1 MEIHHEALSQIDAF
15 IRNYGDEDLNSAE
28 KRLQYENYLKI
39 FRPFITLGPSTRML
53 EIGTGTG
60 WFPIMC
66 ARDGLQCRGLEIS
79 PQLLEFARTL
89 GKRYGV
95 DVDIQLGNIE
105 ENDVGDNEFD
115 AIIGS
120 SVFEHV
126 EHWERGLARVYK
138 ALRPGGVFF
147 FSSTNKFSFTP
158 DEYDFPL
165 YGWLPDKWR
174 YKLRI
179 ARQGPDVMALGID
192 FNQFRYGLL
201 RREFRK
207 LGFSRIIDRIERVDL
222 STISSP
228 LKRTILGACKAL
240 PPLKTL
246 VLTFSDA
253 TVFVCIK

>member
-1 MEIHHEALSQIDAF
+1 MEIHHEPLSQIDSF
-15 IRNYGDEDLNSAE
+15 LTNYGNEDLNSAD
-28 KRLQYENYLKI
+28 KRLQFRNYLKMI
-39 FRPFITLGPSTRML
+39 RPYLELSSSIRML

-60 WFPIMC
+60 WFPVMC
-66 ARDGLQCRGLEIS
+66 KLDGLTCKGLEIS
-79 PQLLEFARTL
+79 PDLLAHAHKLARQ
-89 GKRYGV
+89 YGV

-115 AIIGS
+115 CIVGS

-126 EHWERGLARVYK
+126 EHWRRGLERVYK

-158 DEYDFPL
+158 YEYDFPL
-165 YGWLPDKWR
+165 YGWLPDQWR

-179 ARQGPDVMALGID
+179 ARQGADVMKLGID

-201 RREFRK
+201 RREFRRI
-207 LGFSRIIDRIERVDL
+207 GFTRIVDRIDRLEL

-228 LKRTILGACKAL
+228 LKKTLIGACQAL